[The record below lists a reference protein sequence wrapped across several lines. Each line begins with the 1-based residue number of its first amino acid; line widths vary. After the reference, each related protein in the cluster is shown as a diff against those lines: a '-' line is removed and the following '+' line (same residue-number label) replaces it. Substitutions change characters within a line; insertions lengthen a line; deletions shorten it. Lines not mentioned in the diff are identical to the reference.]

1 MFYQA
6 CFYALT
12 LNMFD
17 FMVSLNL
24 LASLVGSSH
33 FFMLCHAQLDLN
45 ILHVIAFSATQHVR
59 IIYL

>member
-1 MFYQA
+1 
-6 CFYALT
+6 
-12 LNMFD
+12 MFD